1 MNNNGFIIFSS
12 IRGTFASMVMLSVNS
27 GILIGYILGTFL
39 SYYVVPFMA
48 LILPFSYFMLVFLF
62 VYDSPMHLISKGK
75 FEAAERSFR
84 YYKNVKDSD
93 SLNDQTIAMAE
104 FKNIKMTLTDDND
117 KPDKITIK
125 DFCKCINICIISIHL
140 N

>member
-1 MNNNGFIIFSS
+1 
-12 IRGTFASMVMLSVNS
+12 MVMLSVNS

-39 SYYVVPFMA
+39 SYYVVPFMV

-75 FEAAERSFR
+75 FAAAERSFR
-84 YYKNVKDSD
+84 YYKNVKDS
-93 SLNDQTIAMAE
+93 DQTIAMAE

-117 KPDKITIK
+117 KPDKITIN
-125 DFCKCINICIISIHL
+125 DFCKCINI
-140 N
+140 